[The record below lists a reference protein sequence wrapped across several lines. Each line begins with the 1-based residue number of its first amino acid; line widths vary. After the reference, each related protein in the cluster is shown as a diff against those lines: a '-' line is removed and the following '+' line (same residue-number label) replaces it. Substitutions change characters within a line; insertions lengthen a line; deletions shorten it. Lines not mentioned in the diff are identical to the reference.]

1 MLRISDSLG
10 KMILVN
16 RFLRTGL
23 QHRLF
28 NLSQLTRFLKPLV
41 EAQLKKDVQE
51 SALLMTL
58 SRVQRDFDRQTKKQF
73 QNFALDKL
81 ILQPN
86 LFTVT
91 YSKSLDLLRRVQR
104 FERMVTIKNGYM
116 NVSEGSREITML
128 VEQGFLEDLSRSIPE
143 KPIHIQTKITGI
155 GVVFGENYAAEPGF
169 LYMILERIAFQGI
182 NVVEVFSTYTEF
194 SIFLKQEDA
203 RLALDTLLACFEVEE
218 F

>member
-1 MLRISDSLG
+1 MLRISDALG
-10 KMILVN
+10 KIINVN
-16 RFLRTGL
+16 RFVRTGL

-28 NLSQLTRFLKPLV
+28 NLSQLARYLKPMV

-58 SRVQRDFDRQTKKQF
+58 SRVQRDFDRAERKRFK
-73 QNFALDKL
+73 NFAVQKL
-81 ILQPN
+81 IVQPN

-91 YSKSLDLLRRVQR
+91 FPKSLPILRSLQR

-128 VEQGFLEDLSRSIPE
+128 VEQGFLEDLSRFIPDE
-143 KPIHIQTKITGI
+143 PTHVQTKITGV
-155 GVVFGENYAAEPGF
+155 GVVFDPHYAVEPGF
-169 LYMILERIAFQGI
+169 LHMILERIAFQGI

-194 SIFLKQEDA
+194 AIFFHQDDA

>member
-1 MLRISDSLG
+1 MLRISDTLG

-16 RFLRTGL
+16 RFLRTGF

-28 NLSQLTRFLKPLV
+28 NLSQLARFLKPMV

-51 SALLMTL
+51 GALLMTL
-58 SRVQRDFDRQTKKQF
+58 SRIQRDFDRAEKKRF
-73 QNFALDKL
+73 KHFALQKL

-91 YSKSLDLLRRVQR
+91 YAKSLPLLRSLQR
-104 FERMVTIKNGYM
+104 FERMVLIKNGYM

-128 VEQGFLEDLSRSIPE
+128 VEQGFLEDLSRFIPDH
-143 KPIHIQTKITGI
+143 PTHIQTKITGI
-155 GVVFGENYAAEPGF
+155 GVVFDSNYSGEPGF
-169 LYMILERIAFQGI
+169 LHMILERIAFQGI

-194 SIFLKQEDA
+194 AIFFNQDDA
-203 RLALDTLLACFEVEE
+203 RIALDTLLACFEVEE
-218 F
+218 I